1 MKWGVA
7 LLDPSFRAINQA
19 IGGDAAFQGRPADY
33 SDIDTLKTVILMT
46 DGVNVTTRRIN
57 RQVYAN
63 RDHYRHWSDYPF
75 YWWLNRN
82 VRSSERHRWYWTKY
96 SASQA
101 DALLDNICDA
111 AKAKGI
117 VIWSIGFEVTDHG
130 ASVMKNCA
138 SSDSH
143 FFRVEG
149 VEIVSAFEAI
159 ARQINQLRLTQ

>member
-1 MKWGVA
+1 MAV
-7 LLDPSFRAINQA
+7 LVLNCL
-19 IGGDAAFQGRPADY
+19 AAF
-33 SDIDTLKTVILMT
+33 LMT

-111 AKAKGI
+111 GNDVSTYSAGGNI
-117 VIWSIGFEVTDHG
+117 PVVSPCVEVGHSNEPRGCCRT
-130 ASVMKNCA
+130 SCKC
-138 SSDSH
+138 
-143 FFRVEG
+143 
-149 VEIVSAFEAI
+149 
-159 ARQINQLRLTQ
+159 